1 MKEIWKDI
9 NGYNGMYQVSN
20 LGGIYSKPRLVER
33 KGYKPYWTKEKISYG
48 ILYKVGYYIASFY
61 DGKKY
66 KREYVHRIVA
76 EHFIKNTYN
85 KPTVNHK
92 DGNKLNNRVDNLEW
106 ATYSENNKHAFEKGL
121 RSISENHKKKNIET
135 NGKKVIR
142 LDSNNNEITYESISQ
157 ASRENNL
164 SLTSISLVAN
174 KKRNRTTCGGYKWY
188 FKEDKK

>member
-20 LGGIYSKPRLVER
+20 LGRIYSKPRLVER

-48 ILYKVGYYIASFY
+48 ILYKVGYYISFFY

-76 EHFIKNTYN
+76 KHFIKNIHN

-121 RSISENHKKKNIET
+121 RSISENHKNKNIEV
-135 NGKKVIR
+135 NGKKIVR
-142 LDSNNNEITYESISQ
+142 LDSNNNETTYESISQ
-157 ASRENNL
+157 AARENNL
-164 SLTSISLVAN
+164 CLTSISLVAN

-188 FKEDKK
+188 FKEEI